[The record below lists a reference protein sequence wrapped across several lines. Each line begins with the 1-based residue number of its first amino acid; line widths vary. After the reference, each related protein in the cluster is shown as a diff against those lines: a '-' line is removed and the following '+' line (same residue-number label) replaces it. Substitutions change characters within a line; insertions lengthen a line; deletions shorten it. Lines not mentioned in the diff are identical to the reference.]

1 MSQEREEEPDS
12 HVTRG
17 SERKVARDG
26 RNMEN
31 PKKGKCHIPRER
43 REKGRGEK
51 DKPDV
56 WKQIWSVQIRQGPQ
70 TGGIVKFRNQ
80 M

>member
-1 MSQEREEEPDS
+1 M
-12 HVTRG
+12 VTRG
-17 SERKVARDG
+17 SERNVARDG

-43 REKGRGEK
+43 REKGREEK
-51 DKPDV
+51 RIRQMG
-56 WKQIWSVQIRQGPQ
+56 KQRWSVQVRQGPQ
-70 TGGIVKFRNQ
+70 TAGIVKFRNQ